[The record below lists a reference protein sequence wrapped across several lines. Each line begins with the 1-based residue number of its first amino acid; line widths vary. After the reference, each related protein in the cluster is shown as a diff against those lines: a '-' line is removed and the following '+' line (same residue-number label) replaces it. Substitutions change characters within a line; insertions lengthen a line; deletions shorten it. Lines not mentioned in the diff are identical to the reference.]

1 LINFGVCKDK
11 MEKKRKNIV
20 AKRLIRS
27 YITSVVSISLVL
39 ILVAATAIF
48 AVNAKNVA
56 RYFKENMTVSVILKQ
71 STSEKEARHLE
82 KELGT
87 KSYVKECRYISKD
100 EGAKEMEALLGAD
113 FLNVF
118 ESSPIPISIDL
129 KLDGD
134 VITKDSLNYI
144 KGNIQKSKFVEEV
157 VYQET
162 LVEALNANLN
172 KISLIVG
179 IVIIILLFISFALI
193 SNTVRLNI
201 YARRFTIHTMSL
213 VGAKRSFIARPFV
226 RQAVIEGAAAGVLAS
241 TVMLCIVSYI
251 KGKSDLLVELIRTD
265 LEVAVLFL
273 TVILGIVICVLS
285 TLFIVRKIAYISKDD
300 LYY

>member
-1 LINFGVCKDK
+1 

-20 AKRLIRS
+20 TRRLIRS

-39 ILVAATAIF
+39 ILVAAAAIF
-48 AVNAKNVA
+48 AANAKNIA
-56 RYFKENMTVSVILKQ
+56 RYFKENMTVSVVLKQ
-71 STSEKEARHLE
+71 STSEKEARALA
-82 KELGT
+82 KELS
-87 KSYVKECRYISKD
+87 KKEYVKDSRYISKD

-113 FLNVF
+113 FLDVF

-129 KLDGD
+129 KMDGN
-134 VITKDSLNYI
+134 VITKDSLSFI
-144 KGNIQKSKFVEEV
+144 KGTIEKNKLVEEV

-172 KISLIVG
+172 KISLVVG
-179 IVIIILLFISFALI
+179 IVIVILLFISFALI

-226 RQAVIEGAAAGVLAS
+226 KQAVIEGAAAGVLAS
-241 TVMLCIVSYI
+241 AVMYGIVAYI
-251 KGKSDLLVELIRTD
+251 KGNSPLLGELIRTD
-265 LEVAVLFL
+265 LEVAVLGL
-273 TVILGIVICVLS
+273 TVLLGVAICVLS
-285 TLFIVRKIAYISKDD
+285 TLIVVRRVAYISKDD

>member
-1 LINFGVCKDK
+1 
-11 MEKKRKNIV
+11 MEKKKNNIV

-39 ILVAATAIF
+39 ILVAAAAIL
-48 AVNAKNVA
+48 AANANNIA
-56 RYFKENMTVSVILKQ
+56 RYFKENMTVSVILKP
-71 STSEKEARHLE
+71 STSEKEARALE
-82 KELGT
+82 KDLSK
-87 KSYVKECRYISKD
+87 KSYVKESRYVSKE

-134 VITKDSLNYI
+134 VITRDSLNYI
-144 KGNIQKSKFVEEV
+144 KGNLQKSRFVEEV

-162 LVEALNANLN
+162 LVEALNANLH
-172 KISLIVG
+172 KIGLIVG
-179 IVIIILLFISFALI
+179 AVILILLFISFALI

-226 RQAVIEGAAAGVLAS
+226 KQAVLEGAASGLLAS
-241 TVMLCIVSYI
+241 AVMLGIVAYVKNS
-251 KGKSDLLVELIRTD
+251 SPLLENVIRTD
-265 LEVAVLFL
+265 LEVAVLGL
-273 TVILGIVICVLS
+273 TVLLGILICVIS
-285 TLFIVRKIAYISKDD
+285 TLIVVSRVAYISKDD

>member
-1 LINFGVCKDK
+1 
-11 MEKKRKNIV
+11 MEKKKNNIV
-20 AKRLIRS
+20 EKRLIRS

-39 ILVAATAIF
+39 ILVAAAAILV
-48 AVNAKNVA
+48 ANANNIA

-71 STSEKEARHLE
+71 STSEKEARALE
-82 KELGT
+82 KDLSK
-87 KSYVKECRYISKD
+87 KSYVKESRYVSKE

-113 FLNVF
+113 FLDVF

-134 VITKDSLNYI
+134 VITRDSLNYI
-144 KGNIQKSKFVEEV
+144 KGNIQKSRFVEEV

-162 LVEALNANLN
+162 LVEALNANLH
-172 KISLIVG
+172 KIGLIVG
-179 IVIIILLFISFALI
+179 AVILILLFISFALI

-226 RQAVIEGAAAGVLAS
+226 KQAVLEGAASGLLAS
-241 TVMLCIVSYI
+241 AVMFGIVAYV
-251 KGKSDLLVELIRTD
+251 KSSSPLLENVIRTD
-265 LEVAVLFL
+265 LEVAVLGL
-273 TVILGIVICVLS
+273 TVLLGILICVIS
-285 TLFIVRKIAYISKDD
+285 TFIVVRRVAYISKDD